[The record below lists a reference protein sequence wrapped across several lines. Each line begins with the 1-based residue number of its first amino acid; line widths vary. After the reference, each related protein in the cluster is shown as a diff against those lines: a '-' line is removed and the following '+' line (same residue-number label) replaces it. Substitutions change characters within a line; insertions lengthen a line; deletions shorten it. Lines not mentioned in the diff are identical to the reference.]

1 MFEAK
6 VYRVAVSSLG
16 AILEEDHIAKE
27 TIQAW
32 NIDRADKSG
41 KLFLAIPEVAATTA
55 DFFFVIIDSYVD
67 VARLEKIVTTG
78 RPIVFFF
85 SQYHDPENSMQT
97 EVEAVE
103 VFKEKMK
110 GKYRCLD
117 YRTSREF
124 GEVLL
129 STLDFLFD

>member
-6 VYRVAVSSLG
+6 VYRVAVSTLG
-16 AILEEDHIAKE
+16 VIIEEDHIAKE

-32 NIDRADKSG
+32 NNDRSEKAG
-41 KLFLAIPEVAATTA
+41 KLFLATPEVAATTA

-85 SQYHDPENSMQT
+85 SQYHDPKNSMQV
-97 EVEAVE
+97 EVDAVE
-103 VFKEKMK
+103 EFKERMK
-110 GKYRCLD
+110 GKYPCVD
-117 YRTSREF
+117 YRTAREF
-124 GEVLL
+124 GEALRAEL
-129 STLDFLFD
+129 EELQ